1 MWQFFLGAAI
11 ASSFFLWYQHRQA
24 KQLSH
29 LVDTLQNVDSDDIA
43 SFSLMSRFRR
53 AIHQSLRYQEKLA
66 HELKINKELLMAA
79 PVGYLQVDEEDR
91 LIFCNQQALE
101 ILNIQRWQPTR
112 PRLILELVHSY
123 ELDQLIVQT
132 RDRQS
137 PEVKEWVFH
146 PVCLEGSQMREVR
159 SILCC
164 ASSLPLPHGQ
174 VGVFLQ
180 NQQTL
185 RELRQSRNQWFSDL
199 AHELRTPLTS
209 IHLVTEF
216 LVDRIPAVEQRWLQ
230 QMSQQTKRLIDLV
243 QNWLELSHLEKDP
256 LQTLQLQ
263 NVEIGSLA
271 QAIWQSISPLVQT
284 KGITLQVDIPDPVHI
299 TVDPTRIEQVF
310 LNLFHNSIKH
320 SPANAEICLEIKT
333 KHLSPSKT
341 NLTLSLAPEL
351 PELSPELSLELSL
364 EFPNSTGLTGLNEE
378 STSTQNL
385 TDLTGE
391 IDSNR
396 STELLIGSRGTDYPE
411 VTDYIEINIID
422 SGQGFDEADIPYIFE
437 RFYRGDSS
445 RKRHGTADELG
456 GSGLGLAI
464 VQQIILA
471 HGGAIAARNHPL
483 TGGAWLQITLP
494 KFSEL

>member
-1 MWQFFLGAAI
+1 MWQFFLGVAI
-11 ASSFFLWYQHRQA
+11 ASSFFLWYQY
-24 KQLSH
+24 KQTQKIIQ
-29 LVDTLQNVDSDDIA
+29 LVSELQNVDSDDIA

-53 AIHQSLRYQEKLA
+53 AIHQSLRYQERLA
-66 HELKINKELLMAA
+66 HDLKINEELLMAA

-91 LIFCNQQALE
+91 LIVCNQQALE

-174 VGVFLQ
+174 VGVFIQ

-216 LVDRIPAVEQRWLQ
+216 LVDRIPAAEQRWLQ

-243 QNWLELSHLEKDP
+243 QNWLELSQLEKDP

-271 QAIWQSISPLVQT
+271 HNIWQSISPLVQT
-284 KGITLQVDIPDPVHI
+284 KGITLQVDIPEPVYI
-299 TVDPTRIEQVF
+299 KVDPTRLEQVF

-320 SPANAEICLEIKT
+320 SPPNTEICLEIKT
-333 KHLSPSKT
+333 KHLSPSRT
-341 NLTLSLAPEL
+341 DPNFPTLSSSSDLPDL
-351 PELSPELSLELSL
+351 PE
-364 EFPNSTGLTGLNEE
+364 FANSTGLTDSTNSTN

-385 TDLTGE
+385 TDGTG
-391 IDSNR
+391 ISSNR
-396 STELLIGSRGTDYPE
+396 LTELLIGSRGTDYPE

-422 SGQGFDEADIPYIFE
+422 SGQGFDETDIPYIFE

-445 RKRHGTADELG
+445 RKRHGTAEELG

>member
-1 MWQFFLGAAI
+1 MWQFLLGVAI
-11 ASSFFLWYQHRQA
+11 ASSFFLWYQY
-24 KQLSH
+24 KQTQKIIQ
-29 LVDTLQNVDSDDIA
+29 LVSELQNVDSEDIA
-43 SFSLMSRFRR
+43 AFSLISRFRR

-66 HELKINKELLMAA
+66 HKLKINEELLMAA

-91 LIFCNQQALE
+91 LIFCNQQALA

-174 VGVFLQ
+174 VGVFIQ

-216 LVDRIPAVEQRWLQ
+216 LVDRIPAAEQRWLQ

-243 QNWLELSHLEKDP
+243 QNWLELSQLEKDP
-256 LQTLQLQ
+256 LQTLQPQ

-271 QAIWQSISPLVQT
+271 QDIWQSISPLVQK
-284 KGITLQVDIPDPVHI
+284 KGIMLQVDIPDPVHI
-299 TVDPTRIEQVF
+299 KVDPTRLEQVF

-320 SPANAEICLEIKT
+320 SPAHGEICLEIKT

-341 NLTLSLAPEL
+341 DLTLP
-351 PELSPELSLELSL
+351 LSPELRISS
-364 EFPNSTGLTGLNEE
+364 GGA
-378 STSTQNL
+378 
-385 TDLTGE
+385 
-391 IDSNR
+391 
-396 STELLIGSRGTDYPE
+396 DYPE
-411 VTDYIEINIID
+411 VIDYIEINIID

-445 RKRHGTADELG
+445 RKHHGAVNELG

-464 VQQIILA
+464 VQQIIFA

-494 KFSEL
+494 KFS

>member
-1 MWQFFLGAAI
+1 MWQFLLGVAI
-11 ASSFFLWYQHRQA
+11 ASSFFLWYQY
-24 KQLSH
+24 KQTQKILQ
-29 LVDTLQNVDSDDIA
+29 LVSELQNVDSDDIG

-66 HELKINKELLMAA
+66 HNLKINEELLMAA

-164 ASSLPLPHGQ
+164 ASSLPLPDGQ

-216 LVDRIPAVEQRWLQ
+216 LVDRIPSAEQRWLQ

-243 QNWLELSHLEKDP
+243 QNWLELSQLEQDP

-263 NVEIGSLA
+263 SVEIGSLA
-271 QAIWQSISPLVQT
+271 HNIWQSISPLVQT
-284 KGITLQVDIPDPVHI
+284 KGLTLQVDIPEPVYI
-299 TVDPTRIEQVF
+299 KVDPTRLEQVF

-320 SPANAEICLEIKT
+320 SPANTEICLEIKT
-333 KHLSPSKT
+333 KHLSPSRT
-341 NLTLSLAPEL
+341 APNSPLSSDSPLSPEL
-351 PELSPELSLELSL
+351 PELPKFTSSI
-364 EFPNSTGLTGLNEE
+364 GLTNA
-378 STSTQNL
+378 TSTQNL
-385 TDLTGE
+385 TDLTEKIG
-391 IDSNR
+391 SKR
-396 STELLIGSRGTDYPE
+396 SPELLISSRGTDYPE

-445 RKRHGTADELG
+445 RKRHSSAEELG

-494 KFSEL
+494 KFSDR